1 MESNKS
7 ITNNN
12 IYFFTYENIV
22 LIYRKYPDFLYERH
36 LFSRPYSN
44 SYYYHIGFK
53 IYFINPRNPKHFITD
68 ITNTPEEIEVNKRR
82 NKASKEALKIPK
94 STKNINS
101 DLLNLYRPKGYDN
114 KQFINKNPL
123 PGTLSY
129 EQFLKVYEVVP
140 DIYFLDYLFSNQ
152 KETYIQVYNLIY
164 IIDPI
169 NKDEFITKTS
179 ITSFNLPKNNNTSKD
194 YYIYQF
200 TSDIERRTV
209 SLYINRSEYYKL
221 MYYFNEDQ
229 NNRKKYLHKIR
240 YQKTRE
246 LLIKIQELEKKLEV
260 RIKHKKES
268 KPINQKIQYRMKI
281 IDKLLKKNGIATTK
295 DIQIEYKKRIKKITI
310 NPNILDTIENDMKR
324 YINYTKNVKL
334 FGGRGRNNMFRLE
347 YIERWYIFGNVFGLK
362 KHYGYWFIMKNNIV
376 IFNY

>member
-7 ITNNN
+7 ITNNK
-12 IYFFTYENIV
+12 IYFFTYKDIV

-44 SYYYHIGFK
+44 SYYYYIGFK
-53 IYFINPRNPKHFITD
+53 TYLINPRNPKHFITD
-68 ITNTPEEIEVNKRR
+68 ITNTPEEIEVNKKM
-82 NKASKEALKIPK
+82 NKASKEALKFPK

-101 DLLNLYRPKGYDN
+101 EDLHLYRPKGYDN
-114 KQFINKNPL
+114 KQFINKDPL
-123 PGTLSY
+123 PGTLTY
-129 EQFLKVYEVVP
+129 EQFLKVYDMVP

-179 ITSFNLPKNNNTSKD
+179 ITSFNLPKNNTTQKD

-200 TSDIERRTV
+200 HSDIEKRTV
-209 SLYINRSEYYKL
+209 SLYIEKLEYYKL

-229 NNRKKYLHKIR
+229 NNRKKYLQKIR

-246 LLIKIQELEKKLEV
+246 LLTKIQELEKKLEV
-260 RIKHKKES
+260 RIKHKNES
-268 KPINQKIQYRMKI
+268 KPINQNIQYRMKL

-324 YINYTKNVKL
+324 YIKYTKNVKL

-347 YIERWYIFGNVFGLK
+347 YIER
-362 KHYGYWFIMKNNIV
+362 
-376 IFNY
+376 